1 MNPSAKKGVRNEHK
15 VIKLLEASGYLCT
28 RSAGSLGIFDLIAVN
43 RNEIRFIQV
52 KTNRWPG
59 TVEREDMAAA
69 KINMPPNATVECW
82 RWNDYA
88 RSPLIKHIEE
98 F

>member
-15 VIKLLEASGYLCT
+15 AIKLLEASGYLCT
-28 RSAGSLGIFDLIAVN
+28 RSAGSRGIFDLIAVN
-43 RNEIRFIQV
+43 HYGIRFIQV
-52 KTNRWPG
+52 KTNGWPG
-59 TVEREDMAAA
+59 TVEREDMATA

-88 RSPLIKHIEE
+88 RNPLIKTIEE